1 MHEPI
6 PVTVLT
12 GFLGAGKT
20 TLLRH
25 MLQAEHGLKLA
36 VIENEFSETPIDGQL
51 LGDKPVEL
59 LTLANGC
66 VCCSIHVEL
75 EKALFL
81 LLDKLDAGELAFD
94 RLVIECTGL
103 ADPAPV
109 AQTFFADEEL
119 AQRYVLDGIVT
130 LVDAV
135 NAERHLQEAIAQ
147 AQVGFADRIL
157 LSKTDLAEPEQVEAL
172 RQRLVRINRRAPL
185 RVVEHGRIDL
195 AELLDIRGFNL
206 NADIAPAPL
215 LRPLAPVGQSADRI
229 RTLVLSSDQPL
240 DMTRLS
246 AFMED
251 LLERHGNSLLRYKGV
266 LDVAGDER
274 RLVFQG
280 VLRLYGFDWDE
291 PWGEGETRQ
300 SVLVFIGDNL
310 PEDEI
315 RAGFAALAPLSRRE
329 REKSKKP
336 GECRA
341 FSCSADAY
349 LPYTGS
355 LAQMALTFSR
365 TASTT
370 DSSPMF
376 CRMSQIQPASS
387 RHSVSPKPRVVT
399 AGVPMRRPE
408 VTNGERGS
416 FGTLFLFTVM

>member
-1 MHEPI
+1 MHPEPI

-51 LGDKPVEL
+51 LGDKPVKL

-135 NAERHLQEAIAQ
+135 NAERHLEEAIAQ

-172 RQRLVRINRRAPL
+172 RQRLARINRRAPL
-185 RVVEHGRIDL
+185 RVVEHGRIEL

-215 LRPLAPVGQSADRI
+215 LRPLAPLGLPADRI
-229 RTLVLSSDQPL
+229 GTLVLSSDQPL
-240 DMTRLS
+240 DMARLS

-251 LLERHGNSLLRYKGV
+251 LLERHGNALLRYKGV
-266 LDVAGDER
+266 LDVAGEER

-291 PWGEGETRQ
+291 PWGEGEARQ

-315 RAGFAALAPLSRRE
+315 RAGFAALAPLTLRE
-329 REKSKKP
+329 R
-336 GECRA
+336 G
-341 FSCSADAY
+341 
-349 LPYTGS
+349 
-355 LAQMALTFSR
+355 
-365 TASTT
+365 
-370 DSSPMF
+370 
-376 CRMSQIQPASS
+376 
-387 RHSVSPKPRVVT
+387 
-399 AGVPMRRPE
+399 
-408 VTNGERGS
+408 RG
-416 FGTLFLFTVM
+416 

>member
-1 MHEPI
+1 MHPEPI

-135 NAERHLQEAIAQ
+135 NAQRHLQEAIAQ

-172 RQRLVRINRRAPL
+172 RQRLAQINRRAPL

-206 NADIAPAPL
+206 NADIAVAPL
-215 LRPLAPVGQSADRI
+215 LRPLVPLGLPADRI

-240 DMTRLS
+240 DMARLS

-251 LLERHGNSLLRYKGV
+251 LLERHGNALLRYKGV

-291 PWGEGETRQ
+291 PWGEGEARQ

-310 PEDEI
+310 PEDDI
-315 RAGFAALAPLSRRE
+315 RRGFA
-329 REKSKKP
+329 
-336 GECRA
+336 GV
-341 FSCSADAY
+341 
-349 LPYTGS
+349 
-355 LAQMALTFSR
+355 
-365 TASTT
+365 
-370 DSSPMF
+370 
-376 CRMSQIQPASS
+376 
-387 RHSVSPKPRVVT
+387 VS
-399 AGVPMRRPE
+399 
-408 VTNGERGS
+408 
-416 FGTLFLFTVM
+416 

>member
-1 MHEPI
+1 MHPDPI

-25 MLQAEHGLKLA
+25 MLRAEHGLKLA

-109 AQTFFADEEL
+109 AQTFFADDEL

-135 NAERHLQEAIAQ
+135 NAERHLKEAIAQ

-172 RQRLVRINRRAPL
+172 RQRLARINRRAPL
-185 RVVEHGRIDL
+185 RVVEHGRIEL

-215 LRPLAPVGQSADRI
+215 LRPLAPLGLPEDRI
-229 RTLVLSSDQPL
+229 GTLVLSSDQPL
-240 DMTRLS
+240 DMARLS

-251 LLERHGNSLLRYKGV
+251 LLERHGNALLRYKGV
-266 LDVAGDER
+266 LDVAGEER

-291 PWGEGETRQ
+291 PWGEGEARQ

-315 RAGFAALAPLSRRE
+315 RAGFAALAPLSLRE
-329 REKSKKP
+329 R
-336 GECRA
+336 G
-341 FSCSADAY
+341 
-349 LPYTGS
+349 
-355 LAQMALTFSR
+355 
-365 TASTT
+365 
-370 DSSPMF
+370 
-376 CRMSQIQPASS
+376 
-387 RHSVSPKPRVVT
+387 
-399 AGVPMRRPE
+399 
-408 VTNGERGS
+408 RG
-416 FGTLFLFTVM
+416 